1 MRPFVVTHTTS
12 MQYVKPIIV
21 FRPGKDINMIKLCKK
36 CRYFEPAGQRCKLFG
51 NINLVDGTLDLNFSA
66 IERSLIG
73 QCGPEGQYWQH
84 IVGEEKLY
92 DKLTAMQYKTLVQ
105 MIEESENNEKCYDY
119 DSNKDYCE
127 ITHWD

>member
-12 MQYVKPIIV
+12 MQYVKPIVV
-21 FRPGKDINMIKLCKK
+21 FRPGKDINMIKLCIK

-51 NINLVDGTLDLNFSA
+51 NINVVDGTIEHNFA
-66 IERSLIG
+66 HVERSLTG
-73 QCGPEGQYWQH
+73 QCGPEAKYWKN
-84 IVGEEKLY
+84 IIGEENLY

-105 MIEESENNEKCYDY
+105 LIEESENNNYD
-119 DSNKDYCE
+119 KDYCE